1 VVSGFARSVAD
12 SASGSRRANAFVVP
26 SARRTIRFD
35 LGEVHVTPHSARR
48 GWGRRVRIGIGA
60 SVALALAALL
70 TMAASQRSGRPAA
83 AAAVTPTSVTPPI
96 VGEPIT
102 SIYARAAATCPG
114 LAPAVLEAIHDVE
127 TKRAM
132 VSGPSPAGAR
142 GPMQFLPDTW
152 SAYGI
157 DADAD
162 GRADVESLVDA
173 VFGAA
178 HLLCANGGGDPAT
191 LPFAVWNYNHSW
203 GYVAQVLAATQVT

>member
-1 VVSGFARSVAD
+1 VSGFARSVAGG
-12 SASGSRRANAFVVP
+12 ASGSRRANAFVVP

-35 LGEVHVTPHSARR
+35 IGEVHVTPHSARR
-48 GWGRRVRIGIGA
+48 GWSRRVHVGIGA

-70 TMAASQRSGRPAA
+70 TMVASQGSGHPAA
-83 AAAVTPTSVTPPI
+83 AASATPALTTPPI
-96 VGEPIT
+96 VGEPIM
-102 SIYARAAATCPG
+102 SIYGRAAATCPG

-127 TKRAM
+127 TKRSM

-142 GPMQFLPDTW
+142 GPMQFLPSTW
-152 SAYGI
+152 SAYGV

-162 GRADVESLVDA
+162 GRADIESLVDA

-178 HLLCANGGGDPAT
+178 HLLCANGGGDPAS

-203 GYVAQVLAATQVT
+203 DYVAQVLAASHE